1 MNAHFPTRTI
11 AFALGLFAAVL
22 VQGQVLNYP
31 NGSTVPDFT
40 VTDVNGVNHNLSTY
54 TGQGKH
60 VMIEFFGSNSTNPQ
74 QWNPIFNELFV
85 TYGCN
90 RADLICLA
98 INSGVD
104 NTAAVLQ
111 FDSLYGGTFDPAPA
125 VSNQGGAT
133 SVANS
138 FGVGSYPTFCLIG
151 PGNEMIANDIW
162 PIQNIN
168 TLTNAFPSGSSIQT
182 SACDVGIPERDAARI
197 AEVFPVPSTGL
208 VSVSTENRTG
218 NTLSL
223 LVFDQVG
230 RTVHAEKLIGS
241 GGLSTSVID
250 LSALCSGRYVLELRA
265 NGRITDVRPVV
276 IAH

>member
-1 MNAHFPTRTI
+1 M
-11 AFALGLFAAVL
+11 GLFATVL

-31 NGSTVPDFT
+31 NGSTVSDFT
-40 VTDVNGVNHNLSTY
+40 VTDVDGANHNLSTY

-60 VMIEFFGSNSTNPQ
+60 VIIEFFASNSTNPQ

-104 NTAAVLQ
+104 NTAGVLL

-151 PGNEMIANDIW
+151 PGNEMLVNDIW

-168 TLTNAFPSGSSIQT
+168 TLTNTFPAGSGIQP
-182 SACDVGIPERDAARI
+182 SACDVGIPERNAALI
-197 AEVFPVPSTGL
+197 TDVFPVPSTGL
-208 VSVSTENRTG
+208 VSVSTEDHAG
-218 NTLSL
+218 STLSL
-223 LVFDQVG
+223 VVFDQVG
-230 RTVHAEKLIGS
+230 RTVHAEKLNSS
-241 GGLSTSVID
+241 GGRSTSVID
-250 LSALCSGRYVLELRA
+250 LSALSNGRYVMELLA
-265 NGRITDVRPVV
+265 DGRITDVRPVV